1 VIQAKG
7 GSVKPESAQ
16 TVRAAFAL
24 PRNAVSLRPR
34 PMARRKRAFVPE
46 RRFRIGFPT
55 NEFRRTTARATAR
68 ARDAN

>member
-1 VIQAKG
+1 
-7 GSVKPESAQ
+7 
-16 TVRAAFAL
+16 
-24 PRNAVSLRPR
+24 
-34 PMARRKRAFVPE
+34 MARRKRAFVPE

>member
-16 TVRAAFAL
+16 TVHAAFAL

-46 RRFRIGFPT
+46 RRFRIGFPDK
-55 NEFRRTTARATAR
+55 RVPPHHG
-68 ARDAN
+68 ARDVAGA